1 MTGLSLT
8 TPTFDEW
15 LIDRLRV
22 AGAYGGIADGVHG
35 REVIAA
41 LLRFQHAAGLNETG
55 RADTATVNLLR
66 GVKSKNPSSTLV
78 VHDKVV
84 VPAEPVW
91 MREARRFMGLKEIAG
106 PKSNPTIMGWAT
118 KLGGWVASF
127 FTDDDIPWCGLFVGS
142 MISNTLPKE
151 PLLANPLGALNW
163 KKFGV
168 ESRIA
173 RGTILV
179 FERKGGGHVGFYVGE
194 DRTHYHVLGG
204 NQDNSVSITRV
215 DKSRL
220 VSGGVRWPKTADAPI
235 AGKVE
240 LFSAGAP
247 VSKSEA

>member
-8 TPTFDEW
+8 TQTFDEW
-15 LIDRLRV
+15 LISRLRV
-22 AGAYGGIADGVHG
+22 AGAYGGTMDGVHG

-41 LLRFQHAAGLNETG
+41 LERFQGAYDLPITG
-55 RADTATVNLLR
+55 RADQATVDALR
-66 GVKSKNPSSTLV
+66 KVQSKNPNSNLV
-78 VHDKVV
+78 TYEKVP

-91 MREARRFMGLKEIAG
+91 MREARRYMGLKEIPG
-106 PKSNPTIMGWAT
+106 SKSNSTIMGWAK
-118 KLGGWVASF
+118 KLGGWIAGF
-127 FTDDDIPWCGLFVGS
+127 YTDDDIPWCGLFVGS

-173 RGTILV
+173 RGAILV

-220 VSGGVRWPKTADAPI
+220 VSGGVRWPNTADAPI

-240 LFSAGAP
+240 LSSAGAP